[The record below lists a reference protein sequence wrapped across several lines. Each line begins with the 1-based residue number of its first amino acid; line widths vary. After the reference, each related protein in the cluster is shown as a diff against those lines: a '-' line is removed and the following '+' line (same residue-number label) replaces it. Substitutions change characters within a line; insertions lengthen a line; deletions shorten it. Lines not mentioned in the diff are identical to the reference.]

1 MNSSFTLSQD
11 KIEHQPDGNQPLRQ
25 SDSSISMKQ
34 EIMQTNENSIANQVC
49 STLHLMYNFTCK
61 YAMEIMHIN
70 NYNCNCVFIKF
81 LAATVFYKTRGCR

>member
-11 KIEHQPDGNQPLRQ
+11 KVEHEPDGNQPLRQ
-25 SDSSISMKQ
+25 SDSSVSMKQ
-34 EIMQTNENSIANQVC
+34 EIIQTKENSIANQVC
-49 STLHLMYNFTCK
+49 ILRLMYNFYCK
-61 YAMEIMHIN
+61 YDIEIMHIH